1 MAFSHKK
8 SSIIA
13 IWKRPKPLWYIC
25 FSIKGIRNNNY
36 WSIFDVIENRTTPL
50 AFTCSKS
57 TIETLV
63 IKTKNDVI
71 DCVLFSRQW
80 RRFGVFIVNFE
91 HISHPALMCLLLTL
105 NKQMVAEI
113 NIYDAKVQLK
123 ALFSSLLV
131 FKGNHSLF
139 LKVKKNKTK
148 ALSKHS
154 KQFLLLFKIF
164 WFKGL
169 SFKIQFKIE
178 FRPPVN
184 GGQLG
189 LE

>member
-1 MAFSHKK
+1 
-8 SSIIA
+8 
-13 IWKRPKPLWYIC
+13 
-25 FSIKGIRNNNY
+25 
-36 WSIFDVIENRTTPL
+36 
-50 AFTCSKS
+50 
-57 TIETLV
+57 
-63 IKTKNDVI
+63 
-71 DCVLFSRQW
+71 
-80 RRFGVFIVNFE
+80 
-91 HISHPALMCLLLTL
+91 MCLLLTL
-105 NKQMVAEI
+105 NKQMVAGI
-113 NIYDAKVQLK
+113 NIYNAKVQLK
-123 ALFSSLLV
+123 ALFSSFLV

-184 GGQLG
+184 GGQLV